1 MPLQLNPLM
10 ENNLTLYGAS
20 GHAKVI
26 IDILCKNHVTI
37 NCIMDDNP
45 KSDHILGF
53 PVLKTAEVDH
63 SKLTNVIIAIGNNR
77 VRKLLSK
84 RISVFFPTAIHP
96 TAVVSQFAVLGGG
109 TVVMAGSLINPDS
122 RIGTHCIINTGSIV
136 EHDCL
141 IGDFVHISPGV
152 SLAGG
157 VSVGEG
163 AHVGIG
169 ATVIQGVSI
178 GKWAVIGAGAVIIHD
193 VPDYAVV
200 VGIPGKILKYNKE

>member
-1 MPLQLNPLM
+1 M

-26 IDILCKNHVTI
+26 IDILHENHVTI
-37 NCIMDDNP
+37 DCIIDDNP
-45 KSDHILGF
+45 KFDQILGL
-53 PVLKTAEVDH
+53 PVLKTTEVDS

-77 VRKLLSK
+77 IRKLLSQ
-84 RISVFFPTAIHP
+84 RLFVFFPTAIHP
-96 TAVVSQFAVLGGG
+96 TAVVSKFASLGVG

-122 RIGTHCIINTGSIV
+122 HIGAHCIINTGSVV
-136 EHDCL
+136 EHDCV

-152 SLAGG
+152 SLAGN
-157 VSVGEG
+157 VNVGEG

-169 ATVIQGVSI
+169 ATIIQGISV
-178 GKWAVIGAGAVIIHD
+178 GKWSVIGAGAVIIHD

-200 VGIPGKILKYNKE
+200 VGIPGKIIKYNRE